1 MRQTL
6 DFRKILIYIFSV
18 TECMDLEID
27 EEVRAHFPDLRLVCL
42 QIRGM
47 QVGTNSDKITKL
59 FENVASEIL
68 NSLNIDTV
76 KDKEDFRAYRDFFWK
91 IGVDPTKTRPAA
103 EALVRR
109 ILKRLSIPRIN
120 DFVDAYNIASV
131 ESSVPIA
138 AFDLEPLEDRLILR
152 FSREGEL
159 FIGIGMN
166 DPKVLDQGRIVIS
179 SGEGIVAIYPY
190 RDAEGSKITPETEDA
205 IIIACGV
212 PGIEIEKLGYAAVK
226 CREYIT
232 AICGGTTSK
241 ITDI

>member
-1 MRQTL
+1 MRQIL
-6 DFRKILIYIFSV
+6 PFRKILIYIFSV
-18 TECMDLEID
+18 TKCMDLEID
-27 EEVRAHFPDLRLVCL
+27 EEVRVHFPDLRLVCL
-42 QIRGM
+42 RIRGM
-47 QVGTNSDKITKL
+47 KVGINSDKLTKL
-59 FENVASEIL
+59 LENVASEIIY
-68 NSLNIDTV
+68 SLDIDTV
-76 KDKEDFRAYRDFFWK
+76 KDKKDFRAYRDFFWE

-109 ILKRLSIPRIN
+109 ILKGSSIPRIN
-120 DFVDAYNIASV
+120 DFVDAYNIASI

-138 AFDLEPLEDRLILR
+138 AFDLEPLEDKLVLR
-152 FSREGEL
+152 FSREGER

-166 DPKVLDQGRIVIS
+166 DPKVLDQGRLVIS
-179 SGEGIVAIYPY
+179 SGEEIVAIYPY

-226 CREYIT
+226 CREYII
-232 AICGGTTSK
+232 AVCGGTASK